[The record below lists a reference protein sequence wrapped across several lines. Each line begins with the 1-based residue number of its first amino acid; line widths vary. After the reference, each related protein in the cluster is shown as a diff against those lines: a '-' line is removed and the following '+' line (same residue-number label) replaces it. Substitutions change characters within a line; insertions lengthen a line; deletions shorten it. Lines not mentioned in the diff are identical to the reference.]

1 MRSGWLLWVVTLAAV
16 LSGPVVSASAAFGD
30 TLERVRERG
39 VLRCGV
45 TTSGVGLAVMDEG
58 GHWKGFF
65 VDLCRAVAAAATG
78 GADNVEYVELSSQN
92 RFKTVEDG
100 SVDVSMEGTT
110 WTLERDMT
118 RPVDFPIIYMYD
130 GQGFMAHRSRG
141 IRSLADIADATVCVI
156 ERTTSIRN
164 LEAWQAETGTRLTIR
179 RVQSTEGALSA
190 FFNHHCDLYTNDRIG
205 LFAQRLLNAPNP
217 ADYVILP
224 EVISKEPLGPMVR
237 AGDDR
242 WRELVRWVILA
253 TIVAE
258 EKGLTEAKA
267 PMVKDSPDPE
277 VGRLLGLTPG
287 IGTGLGLDDRWA
299 LRVISAVGNFGE
311 IFDRNLGAGS
321 RLGIDRGQNALW
333 NRGGLMYAPPL
344 GG

>member
-1 MRSGWLLWVVTLAAV
+1 MRFGSGLLVVASVLILSAAT
-16 LSGPVVSASAAFGD
+16 ASAG

-39 VLRCGV
+39 VVRCGV
-45 TTSGVGLAVMDEG
+45 TTSGVGLSVMDG
-58 GHWKGFF
+58 NGRWQGFF
-65 VDLCRAVAAAATG
+65 TDLCRAVAAAATG
-78 GADNVEYVELSSQN
+78 SAADVEFVELSSQT
-92 RFKTVEDG
+92 RFKAVEDG
-100 SVDVSMEGTT
+100 SVDVTMEGTT
-110 WTLERDMT
+110 WTLERDMA
-118 RPVDFPIIYMYD
+118 RPIDFPVIYMYD

-141 IRSLADIADATVCVI
+141 YRSLADVGDATVCVI
-156 ERTTSIRN
+156 DRTTTIRN
-164 LEAWQAETGTRLTIR
+164 LEAWQAETGTRLVLR

-237 AGDDR
+237 AGDER
-242 WRELVRWVILA
+242 WRELVRWAVLA

-258 EKGLTEAKA
+258 EKGVTAATA
-267 PMVKDSPDPE
+267 PTVKDSPDPE
-277 VGRLLGLTPG
+277 LCRLLGLVPG

-299 LRVISAVGNFGE
+299 LRVITQIGNYGE
-311 IFDRNLGAGS
+311 IFERNLGAGS
-321 RLGIDRGQNALW
+321 PLGIDRGQNALW

>member
-1 MRSGWLLWVVTLAAV
+1 MRSGWLLWVLALAVT
-16 LSGPVVSASAAFGD
+16 LSGPATPAFAG

-58 GHWKGFF
+58 GRWKGFF

-78 GADNVEYVELSSQN
+78 GGDNVEYVELSSQN
-92 RFKTVEDG
+92 RFRTVEEG
-100 SVDVSMEGTT
+100 SVDVTMEGTT

-118 RPVDFPIIYMYD
+118 RAIDFPVVYMYD

-141 IRSLADIADATVCVI
+141 IRSLADVADATVCVI
-156 ERTTSIRN
+156 ERTTTVRN
-164 LEAWQAETGTRLTIR
+164 LEAWQAETGTRLVIR

-258 EKGLTEAKA
+258 EKGVTMAKA
-267 PMVKDSPDPE
+267 PLVKDSPDPE
-277 VGRLLGLTPG
+277 VGRLLGLLPG
-287 IGTGLGLDDRWA
+287 LGAGLGLDDRWA
-299 LRVISAVGNFGE
+299 LRVITEVGNFGE
-311 IFDRNLGAGS
+311 IFDRHLGAGS